1 MTKLTVDK
9 LYLMMGRE
17 LADVAE
23 VPAGNILGIGGAL
36 EHHVAKYSTL
46 CSSPLCPPFTDMTS
60 PVVPILRVAL
70 EPKKLQDMPKLIH
83 GMKLLNQAD
92 PCVQV
97 ILQET
102 GERVLVTA
110 GEVHLERCLLD
121 LRERFAKIDISVS
134 APIVPFRE
142 TVVEPPK
149 IDMVNEVIDITTNK
163 LSLTDTE
170 KDRTLNADG
179 SVTLFTPSRQSSLTV
194 KASPLPEEV
203 ALLIE
208 NEAPLLRAFDLAKK
222 TAGEERSE
230 IDSELHRK
238 IVDFKSKLKEAFD
251 QSEMD
256 QWKSFDLDRIWS
268 FGPKKCGPNI
278 LINDI
283 EDFSVSIEVG

>member
-17 LADVAE
+17 LADVEE

-70 EPKKLQDMPKLIH
+70 EPKKLQDMPKLIQ

-142 TVVEPPK
+142 TVVEPPR
-149 IDMVNEVIDITTNK
+149 IDMVNEIIDLTTNK
-163 LSLTDTE
+163 LSPNDSE
-170 KDRTLNADG
+170 KDKTINADR

-194 KASPLPEEV
+194 RASPLPESV
-203 ALLIE
+203 ALLLDK
-208 NEAPLLRAFDLAKK
+208 EAPLLRAFDMAKK
-222 TAGEERSE
+222 AEGEEKSE
-230 IDSELHRK
+230 IDSELCQK
-238 IVDFKSKLKEAFD
+238 IMEFRQRLKEAFD
-251 QSEMD
+251 QSEMEL
-256 QWKSFDLDRIWS
+256 WKNFDLDRIWS
-268 FGPKKCGPNI
+268 FGPRKCGPNV

-283 EDFSVSIEVG
+283 KDFPVSYLE